1 MKRQPTSVISLAV
14 ILLGGIQ
21 GVGWGGLAPS
31 AAHPARAGDFAD
43 FVIAQ
48 DLVVI
53 GTVVDA
59 RDLDRQV
66 AGASPVGVRC
76 QDITVAVDSVRYG
89 VFHGSTLTISIVF
102 PRRFGRAPPV
112 SGDRVLAWGNRVSED
127 NWRVWG
133 DACLINA
140 AGELVGPDGEQGAY
154 TTTDL
159 PAGARLTIAHLDS
172 VTTSRQAVHALTA
185 YEGKAALA
193 LGRRVAV
200 SRAGPTITLECEGL
214 GWVMGSAATYPRL
227 VDFPA
232 LPGCIP
238 KILRGDSLLIP
249 VPPGY
254 SGGRILL
261 GECPSALR
269 VKNGYAPGLGVA
281 LASLASALDSTG
293 GRIHVRRNVVGTDRP
308 R

>member
-1 MKRQPTSVISLAV
+1 MLPAHETATH
-14 ILLGGIQ
+14 
-21 GVGWGGLAPS
+21 VGNIARRHSARRDPGRWLGGLAPS
-31 AAHPARAGDFAD
+31 AAYPARAGDFAD

-66 AGASPVGVRC
+66 RC

-89 VFHGSTLTISIVF
+89 VFQGSTLTISIVF
-102 PRRFGRAPPV
+102 PRRFGGAPPV
-112 SGDRVLAWGNRVSED
+112 SGNRVLVWGNRVSED

-172 VTTSRQAVHALTA
+172 VTTSRSAVHALTA

-214 GWVMGSAATYPRL
+214 GWVMGSAATYPRF

-232 LPGCIP
+232 IPRCRPG
-238 KILRGDSLLIP
+238 ILRGDSLLIP

-281 LASLASALDSTG
+281 LGSLASALDSTG
-293 GRIHVRRNVVGTDRP
+293 GRIHVRRNVAGADR
-308 R
+308 RR